1 MNVKCEVRDG
11 IAIVAIEGPLTAGT
25 AEEFRR
31 VFWTWYPD
39 TGCKHVVLNLAAM
52 DTLDS
57 TGLGSFVAALKF
69 VAERGGD
76 IRIAALQKKPRLVF
90 EITRSHRV
98 FEILDTVEEAIRT
111 AT

>member
-1 MNVKCEVRDG
+1 MIVKCEIREGAGV
-11 IAIVAIEGPLTAGT
+11 VAIEGPLTAAT

-31 VFWTWYPD
+31 VFWSWYPQA
-39 TGCKHVVLNLAAM
+39 GCKHIVLDLGAM

-69 VAERGGD
+69 VAESGGD
-76 IRIAALQKKPRLVF
+76 IRIARLQKKPRLVF

-98 FEILDTVEEAIRT
+98 FEILDTVEEALR
-111 AT
+111 AAR